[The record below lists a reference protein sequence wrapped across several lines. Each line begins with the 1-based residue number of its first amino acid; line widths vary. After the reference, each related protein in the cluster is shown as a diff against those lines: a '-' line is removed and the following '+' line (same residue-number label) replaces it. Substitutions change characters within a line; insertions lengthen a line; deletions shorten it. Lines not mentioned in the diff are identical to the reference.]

1 MGSNPTVIQSD
12 CPPRPARPFLPS
24 PQPARG
30 TPAVIMNSA
39 NDNQVSKLTGRRLA
53 SLVQRALQI
62 RSDVEAFEQ
71 EWPPM
76 PDRSPMPVFD
86 WTELE
91 RQLTSLAPDDLAP
104 MVRDLI
110 SAVRKEAVPKP
121 PEMVLRE
128 ILIVSATV
136 LDDGFREKW
145 MEGTAHS

>member
-1 MGSNPTVIQSD
+1 
-12 CPPRPARPFLPS
+12 
-24 PQPARG
+24 
-30 TPAVIMNSA
+30 MNSA